1 MCHLVAQSTRTTEGR
16 VQAGSLEA
24 PDWEGN
30 RAVGNP
36 LFQGVQEPTACHR
49 ASARNSGTD
58 ARKRQVTRILPG
70 DDLRG
75 FSGGSEVGDRQPRRS
90 LAFADSPGAWSSKA
104 AEGSAP
110 GNHPGSALTGI
121 RANRPRLKLE
131 LEAYRE
137 LCREVLER
145 DGWRCQWC
153 GRREA
158 LQVHHV
164 QPRGRLGDDTEEN
177 LITLCVG
184 CHQSCHGVLTKR
196 VR

>member
-1 MCHLVAQSTRTTEGR
+1 MGDS
-16 VQAGSLEA
+16 
-24 PDWEGN
+24 P
-30 RAVGNP
+30 
-36 LFQGVQEPTACHR
+36 FQDGQEPAACHR
-49 ASARNSGTD
+49 AGLRNSGSD
-58 ARKRQVTRILPG
+58 GRDRQISQLLPG
-70 DDLRG
+70 DDLCG
-75 FSGGSEVGDRQPRRS
+75 FFGGSELGGWKPGRS
-90 LAFADSPGAWSSKA
+90 LAFVDSPGAWSSKA

-110 GNHPGSALTGI
+110 GKHPGSALTGI

-131 LEAYRE
+131 PEAYRE

-153 GRREA
+153 GRTEA

-184 CHQSCHGVLTKR
+184 CHQSCHGALTKR